1 MWYQWRR
8 NRLGCGRV
16 LDVGDQSNVS
26 TEPLLGRHVCVPSC
40 CCKGVLGRCALIG
53 QCSSCCNLWQRLL
66 RQVSGMASPASHA
79 CTIMLCAWV
88 WLWCEC
94 ATGYRVSLKQ
104 SIHRYNLLRH
114 GLLVLTS
121 SRSQLLVPSLSFSP
135 LTDSLPATAQAL
147 SSSRTETQLE
157 WWYGRYQ
164 WSEFS
169 ATPCSCWL
177 AGCLPI
183 FYSTLRLSI

>member
-1 MWYQWRR
+1 MCVCPVVVARGSSVDAPSSASAVAVATCGSACSDKYQVW
-8 NRLGCGRV
+8 
-16 LDVGDQSNVS
+16 
-26 TEPLLGRHVCVPSC
+26 
-40 CCKGVLGRCALIG
+40 
-53 QCSSCCNLWQRLL
+53 RLL
-66 RQVSGMASPASHA
+66 RHMLVL
-79 CTIMLCAWV
+79 LCARVWV
-88 WLWCEC
+88 WCEC
-94 ATGYRVSLKQ
+94 ATAYRVSLKQ

-147 SSSRTETQLE
+147 SSSRTDNNETQLE

-177 AGCLPI
+177 AGHLPI
-183 FYSTLRLSI
+183 FYSTLRLSICLSWRVPV